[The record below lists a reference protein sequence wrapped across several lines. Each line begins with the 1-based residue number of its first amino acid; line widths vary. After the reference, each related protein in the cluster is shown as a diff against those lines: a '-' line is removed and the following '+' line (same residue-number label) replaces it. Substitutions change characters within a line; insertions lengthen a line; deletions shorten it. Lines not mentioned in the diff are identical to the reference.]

1 MNFLTATAASAAL
14 AQDSLMT
21 LTEPVQESINVW
33 DMAVK
38 GGWIMVVL
46 ALLSVVGIY
55 IFFERFTTIRAA
67 MKKNPY
73 FMDRMHDNL
82 KDNDVKSAINYCHN
96 QGTPLSR
103 VIEKGLKAYDLSTSY
118 IRQAMDNSAGL
129 EIAKLEKGLPVLS
142 TIAAVGPMIGFLGT
156 VTSMVQAFW
165 EMSNAGN
172 NIDVSL
178 LSGGIYE
185 AMITTVGG
193 LVVGIVAIFAYNYL
207 VALVDRVQNDIEG
220 EIISFMEIAS
230 EIKEK
235 K

>member
-1 MNFLTATAASAAL
+1 
-14 AQDSLMT
+14 
-21 LTEPVQESINVW
+21 
-33 DMAVK
+33 
-38 GGWIMVVL
+38 
-46 ALLSVVGIY
+46 
-55 IFFERFTTIRAA
+55 
-67 MKKNPY
+67 
-73 FMDRMHDNL
+73 
-82 KDNDVKSAINYCHN
+82 
-96 QGTPLSR
+96 
-103 VIEKGLKAYDLSTSY
+103 
-118 IRQAMDNSAGL
+118 
-129 EIAKLEKGLPVLS
+129 
-142 TIAAVGPMIGFLGT
+142 
-156 VTSMVQAFW
+156 
-165 EMSNAGN
+165 MSNAGN